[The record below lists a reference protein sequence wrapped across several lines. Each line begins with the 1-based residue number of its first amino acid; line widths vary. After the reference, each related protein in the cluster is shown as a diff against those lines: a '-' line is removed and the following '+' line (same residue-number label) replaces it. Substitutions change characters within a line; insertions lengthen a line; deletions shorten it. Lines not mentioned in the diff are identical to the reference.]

1 MKFIKATM
9 LENFIPVISDFLRR
23 LWTVDFL
30 LQVAIFLIILL
41 AAYVTRN
48 LLRRQVEKVE
58 ARLRQLGILAQQF
71 PWAIDLLVA
80 LSAAIF
86 PLVVWLLG
94 TIAVGV
100 LRASE
105 RPANILAW
113 IIPLFGLWAIYRF
126 IGTLLDLNL
135 TAEKS
140 RVWHYQILRPL
151 VLILSFL
158 HATGLL
164 DDLLAL
170 RLSPSEGVLLTLRS
184 VLLGIATLAFFLWL
198 SRVARRFL
206 AETLLPR
213 AGVEP
218 AVNQVIS
225 TFTGY
230 GLIIAGFILALSV
243 MGINITTLTVIAGG
257 LAVGIGFGLQEL
269 INNFISGFIL
279 LTERSLAPGDVIE
292 VDGNIGKVQGIGLRT
307 MQITTPDD
315 IELIIPNGH
324 LLGSI
329 VTSYTHKSPEMRVH
343 VAVTAVVE
351 ANPRL
356 VQAALLEAANEHQE
370 VLKDPPPQALVVEF
384 EGESINYDLQLW
396 IKNPIRAPYITSD
409 IRVRIWEIFEERGIS
424 MDPPEDILIL
434 NPDEM
439 VRLGVIQP

>member
-1 MKFIKATM
+1 M
-9 LENFIPVISDFLRR
+9 LDNLLPRINEFLRQ
-23 LWTVDFL
+23 LLTIDFL
-30 LQVAIFLIILL
+30 LQVGIFLLVLL

-58 ARLRQLGILAQQF
+58 ARLRQVGILAQQF
-71 PWAIDLLVA
+71 PWTMDLLVA

-94 TIAVGV
+94 TIGAGI
-100 LRASE
+100 LGSID

-113 IIPLFGLWAIYRF
+113 IIPLFGLLAAYLF
-126 IGTLLDLNL
+126 IGKLFDLNMSPER
-135 TAEKS
+135 A

-151 VLILSFL
+151 VLILAFL

-164 DDLLAL
+164 DDLLGL
-170 RLSPSEGVLLTLRS
+170 RLSPSQGVLLTLRS
-184 VLLGIATLAFFLWL
+184 VILGLAVLILFFWL
-198 SRVARRFL
+198 SRIARRFL
-206 AETLLPR
+206 GETLLPR

-230 GLIIAGFILALSV
+230 GLVVAGFILALSV

-343 VAVTAVVE
+343 IAVMAEVDK
-351 ANPRL
+351 NPRQ
-356 VQAALLEAANEHQE
+356 VQAAMLAAAAEHPE
-370 VLKDPPPQALVVEF
+370 VLKEPPPQALVVEF
-384 EGESINYDLQLW
+384 EGDTIRYDLELW
-396 IKNPIRAPYITSD
+396 IKDPIRGPYITSD
-409 IRVRIWEIFEERGIS
+409 IRVRIWELFEQHSIS
-424 MDPPEDILIL
+424 MAPPQDVLLL
-434 NPDEM
+434 NSENP
-439 VRLGVIQP
+439 GS

>member
-1 MKFIKATM
+1 M
-9 LENFIPVISDFLRR
+9 LNNLISQINEILQQ
-23 LWTVDFL
+23 LLTIDFL
-30 LQVAIFLIILL
+30 LQAGIFIVVLL

-48 LLRRQVEKVE
+48 LLRRQVEKIE
-58 ARLRQLGILAQQF
+58 SRLRQIGILAQQF
-71 PWAIDLLVA
+71 PWTMDLLVA

-86 PLVVWLLG
+86 PLIVWLLG
-94 TIAVGV
+94 TIGAGI
-100 LRASE
+100 LRSAE
-105 RPANILAW
+105 RPADLLAW
-113 IIPLFGLWAIYRF
+113 IIPLFGLLAAYLF
-126 IGTLLDLNL
+126 IGKLFDLNMSPER
-135 TAEKS
+135 A

-151 VLILSFL
+151 VLVLTFL
-158 HATGLL
+158 HVFGLL

-170 RLSPSEGVLLTLRS
+170 RLSPTDGVLLTLRS
-184 VLLGIATLAFFLWL
+184 VLLGIAVLVLFFWL
-198 SRVARRFL
+198 SRIARQFL
-206 AETLLPR
+206 GETLLPR

-230 GLIIAGFILALSV
+230 GLVIMGFILALSV

-315 IELIIPNGH
+315 IEMIIPNGH

-351 ANPRL
+351 ANPRQ
-356 VQAALLEAANEHQE
+356 VQAALLEAANEHPE
-370 VLKDPPPQALVVEF
+370 VLQDPPPQALVVEF
-384 EGESINYDLQLW
+384 EGESISYDLQLW

-409 IRVRIWEIFEERGIS
+409 VRVRIWEIFEERGIS

-439 VRLGVIQP
+439 IRLGAIQP

>member
-1 MKFIKATM
+1 M
-9 LENFIPVISDFLRR
+9 LENLIPVINDFLRR
-23 LWTVDFL
+23 LWTLDFL
-30 LQVAIFLIILL
+30 LQVGIFLVILL
-41 AAYVTRN
+41 AAYLTRN

-71 PWAIDLLVA
+71 PWTIDLLVA

-94 TIAVGV
+94 TIAAGV
-100 LRASE
+100 LRSAE
-105 RPANILAW
+105 RPADLLAW
-113 IIPLFGLWAIYRF
+113 IVPLFGLLAAYRF
-126 IGTLLDLNL
+126 IGKLFDLNM
-135 TAEKS
+135 TPERA

-151 VLILSFL
+151 VLILAFL

-170 RLSPSEGVLLTLRS
+170 RLSPSQGVLLTLRS
-184 VLLGIATLAFFLWL
+184 VLLGIAVLVLFFWL
-198 SRVARRFL
+198 SRIARRFL
-206 AETLLPR
+206 GETLLPR

-230 GLIIAGFILALSV
+230 GLVIIGFILALSV

-343 VAVTAVVE
+343 IAVMAVVE
-351 ANPRL
+351 ANPRQ
-356 VQAALLEAANEHQE
+356 VQAALLEAAAEHPE
-370 VLKDPPPQALVVEF
+370 VLNTPPPQALAVEF
-384 EGESINYDLQLW
+384 EGDTIRYDLELW
-396 IKNPIRAPYITSD
+396 IKDPIRAPYITSD
-409 IRVRIWEIFEERGIS
+409 VRVRIWELFEEGGIS
-424 MDPPEDILIL
+424 MDPPEDILLL
-434 NPDEM
+434 NPET
-439 VRLGVIQP
+439 PS

>member
-1 MKFIKATM
+1 MINEY
-9 LENFIPVISDFLRR
+9 LQR
-23 LWTVDFL
+23 LLTVNVL

-71 PWAIDLLVA
+71 PWTIDLLVA

-105 RPANILAW
+105 RPAEILAW
-113 IIPLFGLWAIYRF
+113 ITPLFGLWAAYRF
-126 IGTLLDLNL
+126 IGTLFDLNL
-135 TAEKS
+135 APERA
-140 RVWHYQILRPL
+140 RVWHFQILRPF
-151 VLILSFL
+151 VLILAFL
-158 HATGLL
+158 HITGLL

-184 VLLGIATLAFFLWL
+184 VLLGVATLALFFWL
-198 SRVARRFL
+198 SRIVRRFL
-206 AETLLPR
+206 AETALPR

-230 GLIIAGFILALSV
+230 GLVIAGVIAALSIT
-243 MGINITTLTVIAGG
+243 GINITTLTVIAGG

-292 VDGNIGKVQGIGLRT
+292 VDGNIGRVQGIGLRT

-324 LLGSI
+324 LLGST

-343 VAVTAVVE
+343 VAVMAVVE
-351 ANPRL
+351 DNPRL
-356 VQAALLEAANEHQE
+356 VQAVLLEAANEHPE
-370 VLKDPPPQALVVEF
+370 VLKEPPPQALVVEF
-384 EGESINYDLQLW
+384 EGDTVRYDLELW
-396 IKNPIRAPYITSD
+396 IKEPIRAPYITSD
-409 IRVRIWEIFEERGIS
+409 VRVRIWELFEERGIS

-434 NPDEM
+434 NPGNGSM
-439 VRLGVIQP
+439 T